1 MVRRHNALFA
11 KISANAPGLPTENQ
25 KQGNIFNVADHF
37 VFFPRGKPPRNKI
50 QRLPAFSNSTR
61 RRLPYYTRSRRRRKR
76 PARGST
82 QKIADFFVL
91 RLFSRSYFASI
102 SPPSVRRSFFSLF
115 SLRRR
120 DEFRSFKTKTS
131 EYSVVSRGDARFFDF
146 FP

>member
-91 RLFSRSYFASI
+91 RRFSRSYS
-102 SPPSVRRSFFSLF
+102 RRFF
-115 SLRRR
+115 RRP
-120 DEFRSFKTKTS
+120 
-131 EYSVVSRGDARFFDF
+131 SVVSLFLPF
-146 FP
+146 FPSPPTDESGSEISR